1 MSVLGDLRR
10 ELIDAVSGFT
20 TYDHVPASAQ
30 LPAAFVM
37 AGSPYIDAGETF
49 GSRHVRLLLV
59 LLTPSMT
66 NSQETDWLDEQIEAV
81 QAALTAEGWAVE
93 RVEQPQLQ
101 DLNGAEVLATQIVV
115 GADVTF
121 P

>member
-10 ELIDAVSGFT
+10 ELVDSVQGIT
-20 TYDHVPASAQ
+20 TYDHVPAAVQ

-37 AGSPYIDAGETF
+37 AGAPYIEAGQAF
-49 GSRHVRLLLV
+49 GDKHVRLLLV
-59 LLTPSMT
+59 LLTSPAT
-66 NSQETDWLDEQIEAV
+66 NPAETDWLDDRIETV
-81 QAALTAEGWAVE
+81 QQQLTAEGWTVE

-101 DLNGAEVLATQIVV
+101 ELNGSEVLATQIVV
-115 GADVTF
+115 GTDVTF